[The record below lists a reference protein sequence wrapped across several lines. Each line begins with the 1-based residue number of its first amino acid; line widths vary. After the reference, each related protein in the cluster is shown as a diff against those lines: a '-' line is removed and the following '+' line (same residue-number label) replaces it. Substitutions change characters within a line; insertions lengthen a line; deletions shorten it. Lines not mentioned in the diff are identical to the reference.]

1 MTCENQASEH
11 STFPEDGS
19 MTGIQYEKRKH
30 ASAANATFSNEIV
43 LMQTKKTNIMFED
56 ISS

>member
-43 LMQTKKTNIMFED
+43 LMQTKKTNMFED